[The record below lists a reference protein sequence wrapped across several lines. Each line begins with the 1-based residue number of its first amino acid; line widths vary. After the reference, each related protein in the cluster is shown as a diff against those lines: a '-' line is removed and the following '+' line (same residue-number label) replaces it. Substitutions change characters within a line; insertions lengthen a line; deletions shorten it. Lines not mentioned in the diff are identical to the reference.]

1 MGCFPGSPGLLRR
14 FASRNDGSV
23 CSILRKAV
31 PMSCQ
36 NALAAF
42 LASPDAAGWRDL
54 PVFAV
59 AGDAAGACSA
69 VDAERAAGHV
79 VAPAPER
86 VFAALALTPLEA
98 VRAVILGQDPYPT
111 PGHANGLAFS
121 YVGPPP
127 LPRSL
132 VNIYKE
138 RGEDLG
144 ETAPSDGDLTRW
156 AKQGVL
162 LLNTALTVRE
172 GASKAGSHL
181 SLGWGKVTDALIAA
195 VSRQQP
201 HVVFLLWGEPAQAKR
216 PLIDEG
222 RHLVI
227 ASAHPSPLSA
237 RRGFFGSKP
246 FSRANAWLEE
256 KGEKAIAW

>member
-1 MGCFPGSPGLLRR
+1 
-14 FASRNDGSV
+14 
-23 CSILRKAV
+23 
-31 PMSCQ
+31 MSCVA
-36 NALAAF
+36 ALAGF
-42 LASPDAAGWRDL
+42 LASGASAGWRAL
-54 PVFAV
+54 PAFAP
-59 AGDAAGACSA
+59 GGAAARACAA

-79 VAPAPER
+79 VAPSPER
-86 VFAALALTPLEA
+86 VFAALSLTPLDT

-138 RGEDLG
+138 RAEDLG
-144 ETAPSDGDLTRW
+144 VSGPPDGDLTRW
-156 AKQGVL
+156 AQQGVL

-181 SLGWGKVTDALIAA
+181 AIGWREVTDEIIAA
-195 VSRQQP
+195 VSRQRP
-201 HVVFLLWGEPAQAKR
+201 HVAFLLWGAPAQAKR
-216 PLIDEG
+216 ALIDEAK
-222 RHLVI
+222 HLVI

-237 RRGFFGSKP
+237 RRGFFGSRP
-246 FSRANAWLEE
+246 FSRANAWLEGQ
-256 KGEKAIAW
+256 GEKPIAW

>member
-1 MGCFPGSPGLLRR
+1 
-14 FASRNDGSV
+14 
-23 CSILRKAV
+23 
-31 PMSCQ
+31 MSCQ
-36 NALAAF
+36 SALAAF
-42 LASPDAAGWRDL
+42 LKNEPAAGWRGL
-54 PVFAV
+54 PVFAP
-59 AGDAAGACSA
+59 GGPAARACAA
-69 VDAERAAGHV
+69 VDAEREAGHV

-86 VFAALALTPLEA
+86 VFAALALTPLDS
-98 VRAVILGQDPYPT
+98 VRVVILGQDPYPT

-132 VNIYKE
+132 VNIYRE
-138 RGEDLG
+138 RSEDIG
-144 ETAPSDGDLTRW
+144 GAMSPDGDLTRW
-156 AKQGVL
+156 ARQGVL

-181 SLGWGKVTDALIAA
+181 SLGWGAVTDAVVSA
-195 VSRQQP
+195 VSRERG
-201 HVVFLLWGEPAQAKR
+201 HVVFLLWGNPAQAKR
-216 PLIDEG
+216 GLIDES

-246 FSRANAWLEE
+246 FSRANAWLEG
-256 KGEKAIAW
+256 KGERAVEW

>member
-1 MGCFPGSPGLLRR
+1 
-14 FASRNDGSV
+14 
-23 CSILRKAV
+23 
-31 PMSCQ
+31 MSCRT
-36 NALAAF
+36 ALAAF
-42 LASPDAAGWRDL
+42 LASPSAAGWRDL
-54 PVFAV
+54 PVFA
-59 AGDAAGACSA
+59 AGAEAARACA
-69 VDAERAAGHV
+69 AADAERAAGHV

-86 VFAALALTPLEA
+86 IFAALALTPLDQ
-98 VRAVILGQDPYPT
+98 VRVVVLGQDPYPT

-121 YVGPPP
+121 YAGPPP

-132 VNIYKE
+132 TNIHKE
-138 RGEDLG
+138 RAADLG
-144 ETAPSDGDLTRW
+144 QPDPGKAAPADGDLTGW

-181 SLGWGKVTDALIAA
+181 SLGWGKVTDAVIAA
-195 VSRQQP
+195 VSRERG
-201 HVVFLLWGEPAQAKR
+201 HVVFLLWGAPAQAKR

-246 FSRANAWLEE
+246 FSRANAWLEAQ
-256 KGEKAIAW
+256 GERPIVW

>member
-1 MGCFPGSPGLLRR
+1 
-14 FASRNDGSV
+14 
-23 CSILRKAV
+23 
-31 PMSCQ
+31 MSCSA
-36 NALAAF
+36 ALAAF
-42 LASPDAAGWRDL
+42 LASGNSAGWGKL
-54 PVFAV
+54 PVFA
-59 AGDAAGACSA
+59 AGGAAARGCAA
-69 VDAERAAGHV
+69 VDAERAAGHI

-86 VFAALALTPLEA
+86 VFAALALTPLNG
-98 VRAVILGQDPYPT
+98 VRAIILGQDPYPT

-121 YVGPPP
+121 YIGPPP

-138 RGEDLG
+138 RAKDLG
-144 ETAPSDGDLTRW
+144 LPAPADGDLTHW

-181 SLGWGKVTDALIAA
+181 SLGWGAVTDAVIAA
-195 VSRQQP
+195 VSRERP
-201 HVVFLLWGEPAQAKR
+201 HVVFLLWGKPAQAKR
-216 PLIDEG
+216 PLIDES

-246 FSRANAWLEE
+246 FSRANTWLEGQ
-256 KGEKAIAW
+256 GEKAIAW

>member
-1 MGCFPGSPGLLRR
+1 MICV
-14 FASRNDGSV
+14 A
-23 CSILRKAV
+23 
-31 PMSCQ
+31 
-36 NALAAF
+36 ALAAF
-42 LASPDAAGWRDL
+42 LASPNAKDWRALLAFAADG
-54 PVFAV
+54 
-59 AGDAAGACSA
+59 AASHACAA
-69 VDAERAAGHV
+69 VDAERAAGHI
-79 VAPAPER
+79 VAPVPER
-86 VFAALALTPLEA
+86 VFAALALTPLDA

-138 RGEDLG
+138 RTSDLG
-144 ETAPSDGDLTRW
+144 LPAPVDGDLTRW
-156 AKQGVL
+156 ARQGVL

-181 SLGWGKVTDALIAA
+181 SLGWAKLTDEIIAA
-195 VSRQQP
+195 VSRTRP
-201 HVVFLLWGEPAQAKR
+201 HVVFLLWGAPAQAKR
-216 PLIDEG
+216 PLIDES

-246 FSRANAWLEE
+246 FSRANAWLEAQ
-256 KGEKAIAW
+256 GERAIDW

>member
-1 MGCFPGSPGLLRR
+1 MT
-14 FASRNDGSV
+14 
-23 CSILRKAV
+23 
-31 PMSCQ
+31 
-36 NALAAF
+36 AL
-42 LASPDAAGWRDL
+42 DQ
-54 PVFAV
+54 V
-59 AGDAAGACSA
+59 
-69 VDAERAAGHV
+69 
-79 VAPAPER
+79 R
-86 VFAALALTPLEA
+86 V
-98 VRAVILGQDPYPT
+98 VILGQDPYPT
-111 PGHANGLAFS
+111 RGHANGLAFS

-138 RGEDLG
+138 RAADLG
-144 ETAPSDGDLTRW
+144 EPAPSDGDLTRW

-181 SLGWGKVTDALIAA
+181 SLGWGAVTDAVIAA
-195 VSRQQP
+195 VSRQRP
-201 HVVFLLWGEPAQAKR
+201 HVVFLLWGNPAQTKR
-216 PLIDEG
+216 PLIDES

-256 KGEKAIAW
+256 QGERPIAW

>member
-1 MGCFPGSPGLLRR
+1 MTCV
-14 FASRNDGSV
+14 A
-23 CSILRKAV
+23 
-31 PMSCQ
+31 
-36 NALAAF
+36 ALAAF
-42 LASPDAAGWRDL
+42 LASPTAAGWRAL
-54 PVFAV
+54 PAFAPD
-59 AGDAAGACSA
+59 GAAARACA
-69 VDAERAAGHV
+69 AADAERAAGHV

-86 VFAALALTPLEA
+86 VFAALALTPLDQ

-138 RGEDLG
+138 RAEDLG
-144 ETAPSDGDLTRW
+144 KAPPADGDLTRW
-156 AKQGVL
+156 ARQGVL

-181 SLGWGKVTDALIAA
+181 QLGWGKVTDEVVAA
-195 VSRQQP
+195 VSRERP
-201 HVVFLLWGEPAQAKR
+201 HVVFLLWGAPAQAKR
-216 PLIDEG
+216 PLIDES

-237 RRGFFGSKP
+237 RRGFFGSRP
-246 FSRANAWLEE
+246 FSRANAWLAEQ
-256 KGEKAIAW
+256 GERPIDW

>member
-1 MGCFPGSPGLLRR
+1 M
-14 FASRNDGSV
+14 N
-23 CSILRKAV
+23 CSE
-31 PMSCQ
+31 
-36 NALAAF
+36 ALAAF
-42 LASPDAAGWRDL
+42 LASGTSTGWREL
-54 PVFAV
+54 PVFAAGGV
-59 AGDAAGACSA
+59 AARACTA

-86 VFAALALTPLEA
+86 VFAALALTPLHA

-121 YVGPPP
+121 YVGSPP

-138 RGEDLG
+138 RAADLG
-144 ETAPSDGDLTRW
+144 EAAPADGDLTRW
-156 AKQGVL
+156 ARQGVL

-181 SLGWGKVTDALIAA
+181 QLGWGAVTDAVISA
-195 VSRQQP
+195 VSRERP
-201 HVVFLLWGEPAQAKR
+201 HVVFLLWGNPAQAKR
-216 PLIDEG
+216 SLIDES
-222 RHLVI
+222 RHLVV

-246 FSRANAWLEE
+246 FSRANAWLEGQ
-256 KGEKAIAW
+256 GEKPVAW

>member
-1 MGCFPGSPGLLRR
+1 MNCRE
-14 FASRNDGSV
+14 
-23 CSILRKAV
+23 
-31 PMSCQ
+31 
-36 NALAAF
+36 ALAAF
-42 LASPDAAGWRDL
+42 LASAASEGWRDL
-54 PVFAV
+54 PVFTAD
-59 AGDAAGACSA
+59 GAAGRACAA
-69 VDAERAAGHV
+69 VDAERAAGEV
-79 VAPAPER
+79 VAPAPDR
-86 VFAALALTPLEA
+86 VFAALALTPLDA

-138 RGEDLG
+138 RVADLD
-144 ETAPSDGDLTRW
+144 EAAPADGDLTRW

-181 SLGWGKVTDALIAA
+181 SLGWGAVTDAVIAA
-195 VSRQQP
+195 VSRQRS
-201 HVVFLLWGEPAQAKR
+201 HVAFLLWGNPAQAKR
-216 PLIDEG
+216 SLIDES

-246 FSRANAWLEE
+246 FSRANAWLE
-256 KGEKAIAW
+256 GQGQTLIAW

>member
-1 MGCFPGSPGLLRR
+1 MTCV
-14 FASRNDGSV
+14 A
-23 CSILRKAV
+23 
-31 PMSCQ
+31 
-36 NALAAF
+36 ALAAF
-42 LASPDAAGWRDL
+42 LALPEAEGWRSL
-54 PVFAV
+54 PIFAP
-59 AGDAAGACSA
+59 GGAAAHACAA

-86 VFAALALTPLEA
+86 VFAALALTPLDA

-138 RGEDLG
+138 RAADLG
-144 ETAPSDGDLTRW
+144 LPAPVDGDLTRW
-156 AKQGVL
+156 ARQGIL

-181 SLGWGKVTDALIAA
+181 SLGWGKVTDAIIAA
-195 VSRQQP
+195 VSQKRP
-201 HVVFLLWGEPAQAKR
+201 HLVFLLWGGPAQAKR
-216 PLIDEG
+216 PLIDES

-246 FSRANAWLEE
+246 FSRANAWLEAQ
-256 KGEKAIAW
+256 GEQAIDW

>member
-1 MGCFPGSPGLLRR
+1 M
-14 FASRNDGSV
+14 N
-23 CSILRKAV
+23 CSE
-31 PMSCQ
+31 
-36 NALAAF
+36 ALAAF
-42 LASPDAAGWRDL
+42 LASGNSRGWRGLPAFAAG
-54 PVFAV
+54 
-59 AGDAAGACSA
+59 GGAARACAA
-69 VDAERAAGHV
+69 VDAERAAGQV

-86 VFAALALTPLEA
+86 VFAALALTPLDA

-132 VNIYKE
+132 VNIHKE
-138 RGEDLG
+138 LAADLG
-144 ETAPSDGDLTRW
+144 EPAPADGDLTRW

-181 SLGWGKVTDALIAA
+181 SLGWGAVTDAVIAA
-195 VSRQQP
+195 VSRERP
-201 HVVFLLWGEPAQAKR
+201 HVVFLLWGAPAQTKR
-216 PLIDEG
+216 PLIDES

-246 FSRANAWLEE
+246 FSRANAWLEAQ
-256 KGEKAIAW
+256 GEKPIVW

>member
-1 MGCFPGSPGLLRR
+1 
-14 FASRNDGSV
+14 
-23 CSILRKAV
+23 
-31 PMSCQ
+31 MSFYAA
-36 NALAAF
+36 ALAQF
-42 LASPDAAGWRDL
+42 LASPASRGWSAL
-54 PVFAV
+54 PVFA
-59 AGDAAGACSA
+59 AGGAAARACA
-69 VDAERAAGHV
+69 AADTERTAGHV

-86 VFAALALTPLEA
+86 IFAALAQTPLET

-138 RGEDLG
+138 RAADLG
-144 ETAPSDGDLTRW
+144 HAAPNGGDLSAW
-156 AKQGVL
+156 ASQGVL

-181 SLGWGKVTDALIAA
+181 SLGWGAVTDAIITA
-195 VSRQQP
+195 VSTRRP
-201 HVVFLLWGEPAQAKR
+201 HVVFLLWGAPAQAKR
-216 PLIDEG
+216 GLIDES
-222 RHLVI
+222 RHHVI

-246 FSRANAWLEE
+246 FSRANAWLTA
-256 KGEKAIAW
+256 KGESPIAW